1 MAMFDRGN
9 DLKLLIISRDL
20 LARAGLNSL
29 LEREPGIEPVGQAV
43 PGEDLE
49 SSLALL
55 TPDLIL
61 WDLGWDDSP
70 GEQNDMHLELEQ
82 LSELASE
89 GYSIMALIGSNE
101 LARDV
106 WVAGAKAI
114 LRRDVTLTNLRAA
127 INAALNDLVVLDES
141 IGAHLLPEFS
151 APDPLPAEALTA
163 RELQVLQQMA
173 QGSPNKIIA
182 NQLGV
187 SEHTIKFHVTSIF
200 KKLGV
205 RSRTEAVVRGTQLG
219 LILL

>member
-1 MAMFDRGN
+1 MYDQGN

-20 LARAGLNSL
+20 LARAGLSSL
-29 LEREPGIEPVGQAV
+29 LERESGIELVGQAV

-49 SSLALL
+49 SSLVLL

-61 WDLGWDDSP
+61 WDLGWDDSH
-70 GEQNDMHLELEQ
+70 GEQNDLHHELEQ

-114 LRRDVTLTNLRAA
+114 LHRDVTLTSLRAA
-127 INAALNDLVVLDES
+127 INSALNDLVVLDES
-141 IGAHLLPEFS
+141 IGAHLLPEFG
-151 APDPLPAEALTA
+151 APDSLPAEALTP

-182 NQLGV
+182 NHLGV

>member
-1 MAMFDRGN
+1 MVDQAS

-20 LARAGLNSL
+20 LARAGLSSL
-29 LEREPGIEPVGQAV
+29 LEDEPDIELVGQAI
-43 PGEDLE
+43 PGEDLD

-70 GEQNDMHLELEQ
+70 AEEREMQAELEQ

-89 GYSIMALIGSNE
+89 GYSIMALIGSYE

-106 WVAGAKAI
+106 WVAGARAI
-114 LRRDVTLTNLRAA
+114 LHRDVNLDNLRTA
-127 INAALNDLVVLDES
+127 IASALNHFIVLDETL
-141 IGAHLLPEFS
+141 GAHLLPQFA
-151 APDPLPAEALTA
+151 APEPRQVEDLTP
-163 RELQVLQQMA
+163 RELQVLQQLA
-173 QGSPNKIIA
+173 QGSPNKVIA
-182 NQLGV
+182 KQLGV
-187 SEHTIKFHVTSIF
+187 SEHTIKFHINRIF